1 MQVSIQ
7 CGERLERTVRPLLAR
22 RTSCECPP
30 SRRISRRSRAVTP
43 SDTGLLRTMSGR
55 RPVRERPRNRLGS
68 RRRRNARL
76 RNSVVLNQRWRE
88 PCSSMIRSQPTSHP
102 FRPGGP
108 AVDGRVYRDR
118 GCSGTSQTDSN
129 PHTRSKTSAQRCAV
143 PGSTRPG
150 TAKGDVRPPQRDATT
165 ELARR
170 TRTLVPCDF
179 PFSARTLDSH
189 STSVRVLRA
198 NSVVASR

>member
-118 GCSGTSQTDSN
+118 GCSWTSRIDSN
-129 PHTRSKTSAQRCAV
+129 RNTPSKESAPNARHDVLAQRSEEQVAAV
-143 PGSTRPG
+143 VPSLGRGVLVLGLP
-150 TAKGDVRPPQRDATT
+150 
-165 ELARR
+165 ARFGGGEGEPNR
-170 TRTLVPCDF
+170 GRQMWT
-179 PFSARTLDSH
+179 
-189 STSVRVLRA
+189 
-198 NSVVASR
+198 